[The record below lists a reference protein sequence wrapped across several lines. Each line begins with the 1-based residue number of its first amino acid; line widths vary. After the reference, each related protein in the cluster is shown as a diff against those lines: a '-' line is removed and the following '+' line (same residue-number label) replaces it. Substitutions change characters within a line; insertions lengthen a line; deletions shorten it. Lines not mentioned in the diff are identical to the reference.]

1 MSEVPVQKV
10 TKADERALPIFQE
23 IEAVLDRIRERAFN
37 FAARRGFHG
46 GHDLDDWLAAE
57 RKISKKLPVEDVDL
71 TQPKGGFSLLDGAIA
86 WVLSGKTLL
95 SERLTLDGLVS
106 VWHPQ

>member
-1 MSEVPVQKV
+1 MFVDMVAERRSLPVETV
-10 TKADERALPIFQE
+10 RGLADGRIYTGRQALE
-23 IEAVLDRIRERAFN
+23 KRLVDALGGEETARE
-37 FAARRGFHG
+37 
-46 GHDLDDWLAAE
+46 WLESE
-57 RKISKKLPVEDVDL
+57 RKIGKKLPVEDVDL
-71 TQPKGGFSLLDGAIA
+71 KEPKGGLSLLDGAIS